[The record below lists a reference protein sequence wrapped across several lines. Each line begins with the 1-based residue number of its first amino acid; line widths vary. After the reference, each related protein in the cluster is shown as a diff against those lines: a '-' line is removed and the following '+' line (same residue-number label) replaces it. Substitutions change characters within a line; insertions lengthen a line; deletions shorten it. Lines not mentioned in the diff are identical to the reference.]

1 MNRLTDIQREE
12 LFEAWLSGT
21 YTIYQLGQIYNVSQ
35 STVSNIISKKLKQ
48 KQQQNEHKHHN
59 NT

>member
-1 MNRLTDIQREE
+1 MNRLTDKQRDE

-21 YTIYQLGQIYNVSQ
+21 YTIYHLGQIYNVSQ

-48 KQQQNEHKHHN
+48 KQNEHNQHK